1 MKWFYK
7 WLRGKIRQADVELAD
22 PTSEIPYSH
31 KMNAIAGSRY
41 IESNSTMNFTISK
54 ANGGYVVSYHVYD
67 KKTDRSDQRLHIIT
81 DDKDLG
87 EELGKI
93 ISFETLRA

>member
-1 MKWFYK
+1 MRWFFR
-7 WLRGKIRQADVELAD
+7 WLRRKIRQTELELAEPVELAG
-22 PTSEIPYSH
+22 IPYGH
-31 KMNAIAGSRY
+31 KMRA

-54 ANGGYVVSYHVYD
+54 ANGGYVVAYHVYD
-67 KKTDRSDQRLHIIT
+67 RKTDRSDQRLHIIT